1 MTLAIPTEE
10 AKTTVPLGMLRC
22 PATQEPVEAD
32 GDWLCSGERR
42 YPIIDGIPI
51 LVDEN
56 LSPLSVDEI
65 QHRAFIDKPS
75 YGRRLVRR
83 LIPKRTPAIGAAER
97 YRAFRKAVLESNPG
111 TARVLIVG
119 GGILGEGVH
128 ELVDQARIELI
139 ETDVYLGPRVAIV
152 CDGHYLPFADET
164 FDGVVVQAVLEH
176 VLDPAR
182 VVSEIHRVLKPR
194 GVVYAETPF
203 MQQVHEGPYDFTR
216 WTETGHR
223 RLFRMFEA
231 LDTGVTAGPATA
243 LLWSLCYFVRS
254 LPRRRSQLQLVL
266 EKAVM
271 LAFFW
276 LPRLD
281 YYLVRHEAATDGASG
296 VYFLGTKHSE
306 PVADIDVLMHYRGTI
321 ARPVRRPR

>member
-1 MTLAIPTEE
+1 V
-10 AKTTVPLGMLRC
+10 VPPNMLRC
-22 PATQEPVEAD
+22 PATQEPLEVD

-42 YPIIDGIPI
+42 YPIVGGVPV
-51 LVDEN
+51 LVDED

-65 QHRAFIDKPS
+65 RRRAFIDEPS
-75 YGRRLVRR
+75 CLRRLVRR
-83 LIPKRTPAIGAAER
+83 FIPKRTLAIGTAER
-97 YRAFRKAVLESNPG
+97 FRAFRKAVLEMNDG
-111 TARVLIVG
+111 CAKVLIVG

-128 ELVDQARIELI
+128 ELVDHAGIDLV

-152 CDGHYLPFADET
+152 CDGHHLPFPDGT

-176 VLDPAR
+176 VLDPCR

-194 GVVYAETPF
+194 GIVYAETPF
-203 MQQVHEGPYDFTR
+203 MQQVHEGPNDFTR

-223 RLFRMFEA
+223 RLFRMFQA
-231 LDTGVTAGPATA
+231 LDTGVTAGPATV

-254 LPRRRSQLQLVL
+254 LPRRRSQIQVVL
-266 EKAVM
+266 EKAVV

-281 YYLVRHEAATDGASG
+281 YYLLRHQAATDGASG
-296 VYFLGTKHSE
+296 VYFLGTKGSE
-306 PVADIDVLMHYRGTI
+306 PVTDLEILRQYRGTI
-321 ARPVRRPR
+321 TRPMRRPR